1 MNEKGVCAE
10 PRSWGPEKEEVNA
23 LKGPDKI
30 KEQAMDTEVIAITA
44 QIPFTKNRLL
54 YVGRENRGTKRN
66 VQQTV

>member
-30 KEQAMDTEVIAITA
+30 KEQAMDTEVIVITA
-44 QIPFTKNRLL
+44 LNPL
-54 YVGRENRGTKRN
+54 YEEPSSLCWARKSRD
-66 VQQTV
+66 